1 MIMRLHKKLV
11 DIFYSTYTNYKLA
24 QACNI
29 LREKKLR
36 KLRILMGI
44 PENSKLTVWGR
55 GITVGLIEETTI
67 KVFMLKDNYY
77 ILEDSSP
84 L

>member
-11 DIFYSTYTNYKLA
+11 DIFYSTYTNYKLV
-24 QACNI
+24 QVCNL

-44 PENSKLTVWGR
+44 PENSKLTIWGN
-55 GITVGLIEETTI
+55 TVGLMEETTI
-67 KVFMLKDNYY
+67 KVFVLKGDYY
-77 ILEDSSP
+77 ILDVHNG
-84 L
+84 